1 MAFMVLHIRQYRC
14 DESMTLKDSE
24 PVRSLPDLQS
34 RQSIAAA
41 VRPKNSRFTHKPPL
55 QVI

>member
-1 MAFMVLHIRQYRC
+1 MAFMVLHIRRYPC
-14 DESMTLKDSE
+14 DVDVTVQDSTW
-24 PVRSLPDLQS
+24 VRSLLDRRI
-34 RQSIAAA
+34 RQSIDPA